1 MRLYAVFSIGEKP
14 GNYTHS
20 KGWQARSQETL
31 PKEVQKELCLDRET
45 PYNRTGRGEGRSSEE
60 ASPPHSVAVTKGSQM
75 ASGKTFP

>member
-31 PKEVQKELCLDRET
+31 PKEVQKELCV
-45 PYNRTGRGEGRSSEE
+45 S
-60 ASPPHSVAVTKGSQM
+60 
-75 ASGKTFP
+75 